1 MNFTSPRLP
10 GSAAARETQW
20 PRWPALVTSLLML
33 EPVGEDME
41 QPRSFDHFDE
51 ANLDEEAKVRTPKLI
66 KQLLAADSSS
76 ICPNVV
82 VCCLFV
88 VIKLKN

>member
-1 MNFTSPRLP
+1 MP
-10 GSAAARETQW
+10 G
-20 PRWPALVTSLLML
+20 PGGVAL
-33 EPVGEDME
+33 GEDME

-51 ANLDEEAKVRTPKLI
+51 ANLDEEAKVRTPKVI

-88 VIKLKN
+88 VIKLKNCLLTATLKLPNSYLTATYLTAT